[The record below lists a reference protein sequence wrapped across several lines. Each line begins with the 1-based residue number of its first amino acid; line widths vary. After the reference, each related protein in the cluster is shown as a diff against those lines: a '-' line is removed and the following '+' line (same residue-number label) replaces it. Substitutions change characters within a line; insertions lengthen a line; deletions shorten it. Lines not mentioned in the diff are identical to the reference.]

1 MRIATRAG
9 NFWKDSSLRSLAPIG
24 IGILRM
30 ATDLK
35 LAQTNG
41 GHKAAGEGT
50 FTAVTEEE
58 LGVAGG
64 AEIAGKNVLGAQ
76 ARGEEL

>member
-1 MRIATRAG
+1 MTT
-9 NFWKDSSLRSLAPIG
+9 DSRLAE
-24 IGILRM
+24 
-30 ATDLK
+30 
-35 LAQTNG
+35 TNS
-41 GHKAAGEGT
+41 GHKTAGEGT
-50 FTAVTEEE
+50 FTAVTEKE